1 MNGIPAMWQNLYVQ
15 RLKTDINLWIER
27 GWVTPAN
34 AEAILR
40 QASTGVR
47 ARSMASVLAILGVVL
62 IGFAAMSFVAANWN
76 EISKLTKLVM
86 IFAAMWAGYGAALL
100 ADRRNKPNF
109 AQAALL
115 LGLLFFGAAIM
126 LIAQIYHIQSDDP
139 GGILAWCL
147 AALFA
152 AALLPSRP
160 ALALGFLLA
169 GVWTAFTHDLDTNA
183 VHWTFLLV
191 WIPAMWLTLALSWT
205 PAIHLGLLAL
215 VFWLGI
221 NATAFT
227 QVFDLNNAGLLGA
240 FGLMALALWLK
251 GIALSKSM
259 ARLGTIMEHYG
270 IVLAFVLL
278 WVLQYADSFHDS
290 GRPNVW
296 LLSFLL
302 LSLGGLTLWARRN
315 AQLQLRDL
323 AAMAL
328 MALVFVGRP
337 LFVDHGGLWP
347 WLNVGLILGLSAW
360 LISYGAHRES
370 RMTVNLGF
378 IAFGGE
384 TLYVYFEALGTL
396 LGTAAFF
403 LLGGVL
409 LIAGSLIME
418 RMRRRIVGTV
428 GHDASGEAK

>member
-1 MNGIPAMWQNLYVQ
+1 MWQNLYVQ
-15 RLKTDINLWIER
+15 RLKTDINIWIER

-40 QASTGVR
+40 QASTSVR
-47 ARSMASVLAILGVVL
+47 SRSMASILAILGVVL

-76 EISKLTKLVM
+76 EISKLTKLTM
-86 IFAAMWAGYGAALL
+86 IFAAMWAGYGAAII
-100 ADRRNKPNF
+100 ADRNNQPNF

-115 LGLLFFGAAIM
+115 LALLFFGAAIM
-126 LIAQIYHIQSDDP
+126 LIAQIYHIQTDDP

-147 AALFA
+147 VALFA
-152 AALLPSRP
+152 AAILPSRP
-160 ALALGFLLA
+160 ALALAFLLA
-169 GVWTAFTHDLDTNA
+169 GVWAAFTHNLDTNA

-191 WIPAMWLTLALSWT
+191 WAPAMWLVLALSWT
-205 PAIHLGLLAL
+205 PAIHLALLAL

-227 QVFDLNNAGLLGA
+227 QVFDLNNASLLGA
-240 FGLMALALWLK
+240 FGLLALALWLK
-251 GIALSKSM
+251 GVALTKTM

-270 IVLAFVLL
+270 IVLAFALL
-278 WVLQYADSFHDS
+278 WVLQYAVSFHDS
-290 GRPNVW
+290 GRPNI
-296 LLSFLL
+296 LLLGFLL
-302 LSLGGLTLWARRN
+302 LSLGGLAIWARRN
-315 AQLQLRDL
+315 VHLQPRDL
-323 AAMAL
+323 IAMGL
-328 MALVFVGRP
+328 IALVFICRP
-337 LFVDHGGLWP
+337 FIAGDTGLWP

-360 LISYGAHRES
+360 LISYGSHRES

-384 TLYVYFEALGTL
+384 TLYAYFETLGSL

-418 RMRRRIVGTV
+418 RMRRRIVGAV
-428 GHDASGEAK
+428 GHDTSGEAK

>member
-1 MNGIPAMWQNLYVQ
+1 MWQTLYVQ
-15 RLKTDINLWIER
+15 RLKTDIDLWIER

-47 ARSMASVLAILGVVL
+47 SRSMASILAILGVVL
-62 IGFAAMSFVAANWN
+62 IGFAAMSFVAANWD

-86 IFAAMWAGYGAALL
+86 IFAAMWVGYGVAIYAN
-100 ADRRNKPNF
+100 RRNQPNF

-126 LIAQIYHIQSDDP
+126 LIAQIYHIQTDDP

-152 AALLPSRP
+152 AAILPSRP

-169 GVWTAFTHDLDTNA
+169 GIWTAFTHNLDPNA
-183 VHWTFLLV
+183 IHWSFLIV

-227 QVFDLNNAGLLGA
+227 QVFDLNNASLLGA

-251 GIALSKSM
+251 GVALTKNM

-270 IVLAFVLL
+270 IVLAFALL
-278 WVLQYADSFHDS
+278 WVMQYAGTFHDS
-290 GRPNVW
+290 GRPDFW
-296 LLSFLL
+296 LLSVLL
-302 LSLGGLTLWARRN
+302 LSLAGLTMWARRS
-315 AQLQLRDL
+315 AHLQPRDL
-323 AAMAL
+323 AAMGL
-328 MALVFVGRP
+328 IALVFICRP
-337 LFVDHGGLWP
+337 LFAGDGGLWP
-347 WLNVGLILGLSAW
+347 WINVGLILGLSAW
-360 LISYGAHRES
+360 LISYGSHRES

-384 TLYVYFEALGTL
+384 TLYVYFEALGSL

-409 LIAGSLIME
+409 LIAGSLLME
-418 RMRRRIVGTV
+418 RMRRRIVGSV
-428 GHDASGEAK
+428 GQDASGEAK